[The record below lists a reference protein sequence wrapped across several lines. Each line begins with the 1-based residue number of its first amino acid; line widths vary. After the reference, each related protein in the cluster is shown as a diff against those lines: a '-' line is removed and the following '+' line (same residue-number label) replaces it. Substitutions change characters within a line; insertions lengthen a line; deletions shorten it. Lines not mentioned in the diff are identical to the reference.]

1 LTGLSTSIDTAGC
14 SCKVADGLAGML
26 AFSLFASEI
35 RLERLEIEARVPGL

>member
-1 LTGLSTSIDTAGC
+1 
-14 SCKVADGLAGML
+14 ML